1 MIPTVSMPIP
11 AMALR
16 VSAPPFG
23 HCSETT
29 PSMVGQKNVLPK
41 PYKVA
46 KMKIIAKPCAVDRKN
61 KPRTA
66 NKDQIKNPDLI
77 FPGQVF
83 KLPTDN

>member
-1 MIPTVSMPIP
+1 
-11 AMALR
+11 MAFR

-61 KPRTA
+61 RPRTA
-66 NKDQIKNPDLI
+66 SAAERMSRPIGVSFSTIGPANQNLKTAMIAE
-77 FPGQVF
+77 V
-83 KLPTDN
+83 